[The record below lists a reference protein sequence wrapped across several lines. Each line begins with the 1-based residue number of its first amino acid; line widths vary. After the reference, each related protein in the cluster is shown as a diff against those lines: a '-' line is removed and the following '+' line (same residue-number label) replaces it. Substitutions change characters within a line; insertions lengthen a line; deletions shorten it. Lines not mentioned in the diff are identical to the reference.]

1 MGSGRDKRKKVK
13 DKQKIKEDAEARRE
27 RDKLRAAGGGG
38 GALDSVPQ
46 EDEKMAKKTK
56 KLSEEKEL
64 AAMILEIRKRD
75 AGRQDVSIE
84 ACGPPSPRL
93 NASLTLINGSDVL
106 MFGGEHYDG
115 NPVNTHVFNELYRW
129 SVEVNEWS
137 RISSINPPPPRCS
150 HQAVLF
156 RDSIYVFGGEFCTS
170 DKFHHHRDLW
180 RLDIKTNAWEEIKAK
195 GGPSARSGHRMT
207 IWRNS
212 IVLFGGFYEAFR
224 ETQWFNDLYMFSIQS
239 CTWRKIEF
247 PPMAP
252 LPGARSGHQLI
263 VHQDMLFLNGGY
275 TKLKR
280 IKMKTEAKGKPNYNR
295 PGLYSVAIMQTL
307 LIIFISR
314 LMQFIVT
321 CGRST

>member
-13 DKQKIKEDAEARRE
+13 DKQKQKEDAEARRE

-38 GALDSVPQ
+38 GLGGSTGLIPP
-46 EDEKMAKKTK
+46 EDEKAAKKSK

-75 AGRQDVSIE
+75 AGRQCASIE
-84 ACGPPSPRL
+84 LCAPPSPRL
-93 NASLTLINGSDVL
+93 NASLTHVHGNEVL

-129 SVEVNEWS
+129 NVEINEWS
-137 RISSINPPPPRCS
+137 MILSLNPPPPRCS
-150 HQAVLF
+150 HQAILF

-180 RLDIKTNAWEEIKAK
+180 RLDLKTNAWEEVKAK
-195 GGPSARSGHRMT
+195 GGPSARSGHRMV
-207 IWRNS
+207 IWRNN

-224 ETQWFNDLYMFSIQS
+224 ETQWFNDLYIFSIQS

-252 LPGARSGHQLI
+252 LPGARSGHQL
-263 VHQDMLFLNGGY
+263 VVYQDTLYLNGGY
-275 TKLKR
+275 TKFKR
-280 IKMKTEAKGKPNYNR
+280 VKMKTEAKGEKLDASFDIYPHSHSSC
-295 PGLYSVAIMQTL
+295 SVT
-307 LIIFISR
+307 
-314 LMQFIVT
+314 
-321 CGRST
+321 ST